1 MHKAPTV
8 DYPVGRSRF
17 QIFALLALWL
27 GVVGTDAMW
36 LLQADRLDWR
46 HGLGVT
52 VSLIAAVLALYALR
66 ASRRGC
72 LRWDGQSWWWDCGGV
87 KASGGVQCFLDLQSV
102 LLVGFTAH
110 SGSRRWLWMERST
123 MPSHWSALRRAV
135 YAPASAH
142 ADPGIGGDPLVVES
156 ASPKVAR
163 S

>member
-17 QIFALLALWL
+17 QTFAALALCL
-27 GVVGTDAMW
+27 SVTGTDAMW

-46 HGLGVT
+46 HGLGVA

-66 ASRRGC
+66 ASPKGC
-72 LRWDGQSWWWDCGGV
+72 LRWDGQSWSWDCGGV
-87 KASGGVQCFLDLQSV
+87 QAIGGVQSYLDLQSV

-110 SGSRRWLWMERST
+110 SGSRCWMWLERST

-135 YAPASAH
+135 YSPATAH
-142 ADPGIGGDPLVVES
+142 PDRGLSGDPLAVES
-156 ASPKVAR
+156 ARPEVAR